1 MLLFIVALE
10 IIKNPTAVRLRILIE
25 SHLCK
30 LRGTLR
36 SRVLRV
42 LRATKSDSGGTQRMH
57 RYTVYFLKVR
67 SSRPEEV
74 QSRPDARAAHF
85 MHVRWVVVRAPW
97 GLLFLATRYT
107 TKLGMLPS
115 KQQFVL

>member
-1 MLLFIVALE
+1 
-10 IIKNPTAVRLRILIE
+10 
-25 SHLCK
+25 
-30 LRGTLR
+30 
-36 SRVLRV
+36 
-42 LRATKSDSGGTQRMH
+42 MH

-97 GLLFLATRYT
+97 GLLFLLYDKIWYITIKTAVSTINSVNLKKDTEKRET
-107 TKLGMLPS
+107 NECISMMI
-115 KQQFVL
+115 QFCVYSPES